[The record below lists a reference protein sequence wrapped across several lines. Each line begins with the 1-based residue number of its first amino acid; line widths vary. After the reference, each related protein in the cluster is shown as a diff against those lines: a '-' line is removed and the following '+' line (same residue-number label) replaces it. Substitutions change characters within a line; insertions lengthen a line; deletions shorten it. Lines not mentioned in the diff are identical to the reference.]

1 MSARTAGESRRFR
14 FGAGA
19 VFLYHR
25 LMRKNFGVLLVSALL
40 AGCAGTQQS
49 GAPAAEPQSPR
60 VESGGGTPPAF
71 ALPGVP
77 LKSDLETE
85 IAAKA
90 QPEAAVTPPAEASPA
105 ATPAETAPAVA
116 APATGNDLEFHL
128 GAAKRY
134 AARRQYRS
142 AAAEYGAA
150 LPFLPAGDARAVY
163 LLERQGAMVL
173 RTGSEARAG
182 EHFLAAI
189 AKAKELN
196 ASGNDLANSH
206 LGLGYCLEKAK
217 DIPGAIANYEKA
229 LELSGSAKVK
239 ARIAETI
246 SDLKKL
252 PAK

>member
-1 MSARTAGESRRFR
+1 
-14 FGAGA
+14 
-19 VFLYHR
+19 
-25 LMRKNFGVLLVSALL
+25 MRKNFGVLLVLALL
-40 AGCAGTQQS
+40 AGCAGTQKS

-60 VESGGGTPPAF
+60 VESGGTPPAF

-77 LKSDLETE
+77 LKSDLEAE

-173 RTGSEARAG
+173 RTGSEAKAG

>member
-1 MSARTAGESRRFR
+1 
-14 FGAGA
+14 
-19 VFLYHR
+19 
-25 LMRKNFGVLLVSALL
+25 MRKNFVSLLVLALL
-40 AGCAGTQQS
+40 AGCTGAQKS
-49 GAPAAEPQSPR
+49 GAPAAQPQSPR
-60 VESGGGTPPAF
+60 VESGSGTPPTF

-77 LKSDLETE
+77 LQSDIEAEEAL
-85 IAAKA
+85 
-90 QPEAAVTPPAEASPA
+90 PEAGGTLPAEAKPA
-105 ATPAETAPAVA
+105 A
-116 APATGNDLEFHL
+116 APAERVVPAAAAPAAGKDLEFHL
-128 GAAKRY
+128 GAARRY

-173 RTGSEARAG
+173 RTGSEVKAG

-189 AKAKELN
+189 AKAKVLN
-196 ASGNDLANSH
+196 AAGKDLANAH

-217 DIPGAIANYEKA
+217 NISEAILNYEKA

-246 SDLKKL
+246 SDLKKR

>member
-1 MSARTAGESRRFR
+1 
-14 FGAGA
+14 
-19 VFLYHR
+19 
-25 LMRKNFGVLLVSALL
+25 MRKNFGSFLVLALL
-40 AGCAGTQQS
+40 AGCAGAQKS
-49 GAPAAEPQSPR
+49 GAPAAEPQSAR

-77 LKSDLETE
+77 LKSDLEAE

-90 QPEAAVTPPAEASPA
+90 QPEAGATLPAEAKP
-105 ATPAETAPAVA
+105 ETAPAAQNAPAAA
-116 APATGNDLEFHL
+116 APAAGKDLEFHL

-150 LPFLPAGDARAVY
+150 LAFLPAGDASAVY

-173 RTGSEARAG
+173 RTGSEAKAR

-196 ASGNDLANSH
+196 AAGNDLANSH

>member
-1 MSARTAGESRRFR
+1 
-14 FGAGA
+14 
-19 VFLYHR
+19 
-25 LMRKNFGVLLVSALL
+25 MRKNFGVLLVLALL
-40 AGCAGTQQS
+40 AGCAGAQKS

-60 VESGGGTPPAF
+60 VESGSGTPPAF

-77 LKSDLETE
+77 LKSDLEAE

-105 ATPAETAPAVA
+105 ATPAET

-173 RTGSEARAG
+173 RTGSAAKAG
-182 EHFLAAI
+182 EHFLSAI

>member
-1 MSARTAGESRRFR
+1 
-14 FGAGA
+14 
-19 VFLYHR
+19 
-25 LMRKNFGVLLVSALL
+25 MRKNFGSLLVLALL
-40 AGCAGTQQS
+40 AGCAGAQKS
-49 GAPAAEPQSPR
+49 GAPAAEQQPPR

-77 LKSDLETE
+77 LKSDLE
-85 IAAKA
+85 AAKA
-90 QPEAAVTPPAEASPA
+90 QPEAGVTPPAEPKPA
-105 ATPAETAPAVA
+105 AAPEEQAVPAAA
-116 APATGNDLEFHL
+116 APAAGKDLEFHL
-128 GAAKRY
+128 GAARRY

-196 ASGNDLANSH
+196 AAGKDLANAH

-217 DIPGAIANYEKA
+217 NIPDAILNYEKA
-229 LELSGSAKVK
+229 LELSGSAKTK